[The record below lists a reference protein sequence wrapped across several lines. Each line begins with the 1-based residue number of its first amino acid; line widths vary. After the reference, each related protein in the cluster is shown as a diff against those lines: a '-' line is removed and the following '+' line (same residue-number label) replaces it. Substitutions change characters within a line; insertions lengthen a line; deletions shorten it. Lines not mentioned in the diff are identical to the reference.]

1 MPALRTLG
9 LVVMAA
15 FVISI
20 GALGIIT
27 FQSFLRDRAAQDAL
41 LKVGNYCQEVVTTG
55 GVREFEVDIP
65 GGYTMRFSDNK
76 ILIDGR
82 SYPQEGFQISFS
94 ENSPQLSYGKY
105 TLSVE
110 ISDDRLVVTRIS

>member
-20 GALGIIT
+20 GAFGIIT
-27 FQSFLRDRAAQDAL
+27 FQSFLRDRAANDAL
-41 LKVGNYCQEVVTTG
+41 LKVGSYCQEVVTTG
-55 GVREFEVDIP
+55 GVRMFEVEIP
-65 GGYTMRFSDNK
+65 GGYTMSFADNR
-76 ILIDGR
+76 ITIDGR
-82 SYPQEGFQISFS
+82 SYPQDGFQVGFS
-94 ENSPQLSYGKY
+94 ENSPQLSYGKR

-110 ISDDRLVVTRIS
+110 ISDNRLVVTRIS